1 MRKLTLAFLLL
12 LLLKTSIAQEPA
24 DMLRMAWS
32 DPTGTARQQAIG
44 GAMVSLG
51 GDLTATF
58 INPAGLAFYRSGDFV
73 FTPTYSQL
81 RNSAIYKNTST
92 AAKHAALG
100 LGLTGFVAA
109 SPTDNKKGSVAVAIA
124 LNRTAWFGNNLLY
137 RGLNTST
144 SYSQKFLEE
153 IAGIGDA
160 NLVASKYPFGS
171 SLAFNTYWIDTVG
184 GGTNGNFNYQTRAPF
199 RSGLLQENEI
209 TSKGGLSELAIA
221 VAGSRQ
227 EKFFYGL
234 TLGIPFLQFERTTT
248 FTEADATN
256 TINNFN
262 YATYQESLQTSGSGL
277 NIKMGFIYRPVP
289 QWRFGLSIHSPT
301 FLRLTDRYSATITTD
316 TENYKG
322 VLTQSSKE
330 FTNGEPA
337 EYSYL
342 HFTPLRMMAG
352 LSFVI
357 REVEDVSKQKG
368 FITAD
373 VEWVNYPSA
382 SFKADPSLLN
392 AEDEKTYYKNLN
404 TVIDAAYRGAFNVRM
419 GGELKFT
426 TWMARAGMAYLG
438 NPYHNLRGEEGNR
451 FQYSGGVGYRD
462 KGYFIDLAY
471 IRTLGKDIHAPYRLS
486 RQAFDLAQ
494 LQQRGTR
501 IVLTLGVKF

>member
-1 MRKLTLAFLLL
+1 MQKLFFASVLLL
-12 LLLKTSIAQEPA
+12 LQKTTAAQEPA
-24 DMLRMAWS
+24 DMLRMAWT
-32 DPTGTARQQAIG
+32 DPTGTARHQAIG
-44 GAMVSLG
+44 GAMVALG

-73 FTPTYSQL
+73 FTPAFNQL
-81 RNSAIYKNTST
+81 RNNTSFKNTKTSSQRN
-92 AAKHAALG
+92 ALG
-100 LGLTGFVAA
+100 LGLTGFVTA
-109 SPTDNKKGSVAVAIA
+109 SPTEDNKGSVAVAIA
-124 LNRTAWFGNNLLY
+124 LNRTAWFGNNLSY
-137 RGLNTST
+137 RGLNNAN

-153 IAGIGDA
+153 IAGVGDA

-171 SLAFNTYWIDTVG
+171 SLAFNTYWIDTVA
-184 GGTNGNFNYQTRAPF
+184 GGTNGNFTYQSRAPF
-199 RSGLLQENEI
+199 RTGLLQENEI

-234 TLGIPFLQFERTTT
+234 TLGIPFLQYERTTT

-256 TINNFN
+256 SINNFN
-262 YATYQESLQTSGSGL
+262 YATYQESLQTSGGGL
-277 NIKMGFIYRPVP
+277 NIKLGFLYRPVP
-289 QWRFGLSIHSPT
+289 QWRFGLSFHSPT
-301 FLRLTDRYSATITTD
+301 FLRITDRYSATITTD

-330 FTNGEPA
+330 FTNNEPA

-342 HFTPLRMMAG
+342 HFTPLRLLAG
-352 LSFVI
+352 LSFVL

-382 SFKADPSLLN
+382 AFKVDPSLLN
-392 AEDEKTYYKNLN
+392 AEDEKAYYKNLN
-404 TVIDAAYRGAFNVRM
+404 SVIDAAYRSAFNIRM

-426 TWMARAGMAYLG
+426 TWMARAGLAYLG
-438 NPYHNLRGEEGNR
+438 NPYNNIRGEQGSR
-451 FQYSGGVGYRD
+451 FQYTGGIGYRD

-471 IRTLGKDIHAPYRLS
+471 VKTIGKDIHAPYRLAQQS
-486 RQAFDLAQ
+486 FDLAQ

-501 IVLTLGVKF
+501 LVLTLGVKF